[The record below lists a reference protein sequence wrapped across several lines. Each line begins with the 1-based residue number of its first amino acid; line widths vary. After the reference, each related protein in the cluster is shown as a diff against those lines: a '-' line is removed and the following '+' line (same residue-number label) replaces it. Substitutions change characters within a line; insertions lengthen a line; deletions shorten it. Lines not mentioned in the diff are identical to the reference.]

1 MAEFSGTSLTQIF
14 PFRQSS
20 YLLET
25 QKSHPNKPC
34 FTLIKEIASVQ
45 NPLVKEIR
53 KLHQTKGRKEQGK
66 LLLEGTHLIE
76 VALEQNKQL
85 GQVCFTADW
94 QEKNPDLTDRLW
106 SQSEQCVLVTAEV
119 LGKMASTVSP
129 DGVLATLAM
138 DQFWRSPPR
147 ELKLGL
153 VLEQLQDPG
162 NLGTILRTAA
172 ASGVEGIWLSADCVD
187 ATSPKVLRSSAGSS
201 LILPQ
206 QRVESLPTLLKN
218 FQAQGIQL
226 IATVPQAEQ
235 TLWEIDFQQPT
246 VVVFGSE
253 GQGLSQPVR
262 DLITQQVSIPQDPQV
277 ESLNVAI
284 AVAVMLYEAQRQKW
298 QG

>member
-1 MAEFSGTSLTQIF
+1 M
-14 PFRQSS
+14 R
-20 YLLET
+20 
-25 QKSHPNKPC
+25 
-34 FTLIKEIASVQ
+34 EIASVQ
-45 NPLVKEIR
+45 NPLVKQIR
-53 KLHQTKGRKEQGK
+53 KLHQTKGRKEQGQ

-76 VALEQNKQL
+76 VALEQGKQL
-85 GQVCFTADW
+85 GQVCFTVDW
-94 QEKNPDLTDRLW
+94 QQKNFHLIDRLQ

-119 LGKMASTVSP
+119 LEKMASTVSP

-138 DQFWRSPPR
+138 EQFWRSPGK

-153 VLEQLQDPG
+153 VLERLQDPG
-162 NLGTILRTAA
+162 NVGTILRTAA

-218 FQAQGIQL
+218 FQAQGMQL

-235 TLWEIDFQQPT
+235 TLWAIDFHQPT
-246 VVVFGSE
+246 ILVFGSE
-253 GQGLSQPVR
+253 GQGLSQPVL
-262 DLITQQVSIPQDPQV
+262 DLITQQVSVPQDPQV